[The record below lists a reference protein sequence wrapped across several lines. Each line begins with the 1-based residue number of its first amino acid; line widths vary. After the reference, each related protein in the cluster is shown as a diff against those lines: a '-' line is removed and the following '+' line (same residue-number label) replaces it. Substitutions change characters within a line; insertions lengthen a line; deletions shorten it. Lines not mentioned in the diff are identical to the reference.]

1 MKNLRIFFRRLLQ
14 CFILSLISLTVGYAG
29 NVRQIMV
36 ESEESLIGDVHSS
49 LPLCAESIDST
60 RVDSIVKVRTDHI
73 ANEDNLV
80 SPKAIVVKEAWHP
93 NSNLSMLFSAILPGG
108 GQIYNRKYWK
118 VPIVWGAFTACI
130 YAITWNQNVYS
141 GYKHAYIDLTSDDP
155 MKKTSWQDY
164 IAPGANPEEE
174 VKSGAL
180 KERLKRGI
188 DFYRRQRDLSLIV
201 TAGVYLLNI
210 LDAYVD
216 AELYQF
222 DISPDLS
229 MRVAPGVGTSPQ
241 GGLQYGI
248 GCSLYF

>member
-1 MKNLRIFFRRLLQ
+1 MEKLTASMCQL
-14 CFILSLISLTVGYAG
+14 CILMLMSVLSISFLSAESTD
-29 NVRQIMV
+29 QIKAV
-36 ESEESLIGDVHSS
+36 SEGVSPSS
-49 LPLCAESIDST
+49 LPLYEGSIDST
-60 RVDSIVKVRTDHI
+60 QIDSLVRKETENISKEKH
-73 ANEDNLV
+73 LV
-80 SPKAIVVKEAWHP
+80 SPKALQINQPWHP
-93 NSNLSMLFSAILPGG
+93 NSNLSMLFSALLPGG

-130 YAITWNQNVYS
+130 YAITWNQDVYS

-155 MKKTSWQDY
+155 MKNTSWQDY
-164 IAPGANPEEE
+164 MAPGAKPEDE
-174 VKSGAL
+174 VNSSAL
-180 KERLKRGI
+180 KDRLKRGV

-222 DISPDLS
+222 DISPNLS
-229 MRVAPGVGTSPQ
+229 MRVAPDIAPSRS

-248 GCSLYF
+248 GCTLNF